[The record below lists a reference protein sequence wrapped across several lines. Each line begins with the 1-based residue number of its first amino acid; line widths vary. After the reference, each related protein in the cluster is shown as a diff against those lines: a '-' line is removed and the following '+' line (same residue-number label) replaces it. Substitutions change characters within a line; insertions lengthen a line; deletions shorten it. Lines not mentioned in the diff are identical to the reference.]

1 MHLPDSLLC
10 LPAALLAILFVAP
23 PLAAAATPAAAVV
36 QPQARADFSG
46 ESVSA
51 DARAVADWVV
61 ASGDNRG
68 LPFLIVDKADA
79 RLFLFEPGGRIRAA
93 APVLLGLAR
102 GDDSPP
108 GIGDRKLSS
117 IAPAERITPAGRF
130 VAARGTNLA
139 GQDILWIDYGAA
151 ISLHRATDVKPGLTT
166 RDRLTRLKSAALPD
180 RRISHGCVNV
190 SEAFYN
196 GFIRPTFAA
205 TDGIVY
211 ILPETRSAR
220 EEFHIPATE
229 RAQAADATT
238 PGA

>member
-1 MHLPDSLLC
+1 MHLPDSLLR
-10 LPAALLAILFVAP
+10 LPVILLAVLLVVPQIACAAP
-23 PLAAAATPAAAVV
+23 PATPVT
-36 QPQARADFSG
+36 QTPARADFSG
-46 ESVSA
+46 ESASA
-51 DARAVADWVV
+51 EARAVADWVV
-61 ASGDNRG
+61 ASADNRG

-79 RLFLFEPGGRIRAA
+79 RLFLFEPRGLIRAT

-117 IAPAERITPAGRF
+117 ITPAERITPAGRF

-139 GQDILWIDYGAA
+139 GQDILWIDYDAA
-151 ISLHRATDVKPGLTT
+151 ISLHRATDVKPGLTK
-166 RDRLTRLKSAALPD
+166 RDRLARLKSAAAPD

-190 SEAFYN
+190 SEAFYD

-211 ILPETRSAR
+211 ILPETRSIHT
-220 EEFHIPATE
+220 EFHMRAPAT
-229 RAQAADATT
+229 
-238 PGA
+238 GA

>member
-1 MHLPDSLLC
+1 MRC
-10 LPAALLAILFVAP
+10 LGAALLAVFLLEAQIAQAAP
-23 PLAAAATPAAAVV
+23 ASGPAVSTASRL
-36 QPQARADFSG
+36 QHADFSG
-46 ESVSA
+46 EAPSA

-79 RLFLFEPGGRIRAA
+79 RLFLFEPHGTVRAA
-93 APVLLGLAR
+93 TPVLLGLAL
-102 GDDSPP
+102 GDDSPA
-108 GIGDRKLSS
+108 GIGDRKLSL
-117 IAPAERITPAGRF
+117 ITPAERITPSGRF

-151 ISLHRATDVKPGLTT
+151 ISLHRATDLKPGLTA
-166 RDRLTRLKSAALPD
+166 RDRLTRLKSAAAPD

-196 GFIRPTFAA
+196 SFIRPTFAA
-205 TDGIVY
+205 NDGIVY
-211 ILPETRSAR
+211 ILPETRSVR
-220 EEFHIPATE
+220 EEFHIPSPE
-229 RAQAADATT
+229 QAATRALTA

>member
-1 MHLPDSLLC
+1 MELH
-10 LPAALLAILFVAP
+10 
-23 PLAAAATPAAAVV
+23 
-36 QPQARADFSG
+36 ARADFSG
-46 ESVSA
+46 EAPSP

-68 LPFLIVDKADA
+68 LPFLIVDKVGA
-79 RLFLFEPGGRIRAA
+79 RLFLFEPRGRVRAA

-117 IAPAERITPAGRF
+117 ITPAERITPAGRF

-139 GQDILWIDYGAA
+139 GRDILWIDYAAA

-166 RDRLTRLKSAALPD
+166 RDRLARLKSDAMPD

-190 SEAFYN
+190 SEAFYD
-196 GFIRPTFAA
+196 GFIRPTFAG

-211 ILPETRSAR
+211 ILPETRSVR
-220 EEFHIPATE
+220 EEFHMPVAGPAP
-229 RAQAADATT
+229 RGAAAAR
-238 PGA
+238 GA